1 MDKLQLGVGRA
12 VITPKIGCELSGYY
26 TDFFS
31 DSIHDDL
38 TATAYY
44 FKQGETQALLVSLTV
59 CSLQT
64 GMITDLRKTVQEK
77 FGIPAANCIFAAS
90 HTHSGPLTA
99 AQVGWGDVDKAY
111 CEGIFIPGILSAIQL
126 AMENACPV
134 TMAVAEGE
142 SLAAINRRQVD
153 ENGKTILG
161 QNPDGPFDPRMIVV
175 SFRDEDGI
183 VANLIH
189 YGMHGTAAGAN
200 KAISRDWSGIMIDA
214 LEEKYGAITAFFNGP
229 EGDIGPR
236 LSNGRTTGGGDY
248 AYVYEIGEV
257 AARDALAISENL
269 HNYTDVK
276 LAVSCKQLSLPLQ
289 KRIPL
294 EDAKELLKQYESA
307 LNGSG
312 QLRLIGEHLVDT
324 IASYQQGYVDEET
337 AYVEQTVIA
346 LGDVVLASFPFE
358 LFAQPGLDVRSALPE
373 KTVLCLA
380 CANGSEGYFVT
391 EEAIP
396 CGGYEVEQFLHLH
409 LQAYANDAS
418 RAYSAETV
426 KHIKTL

>member
-12 VITPKIGCELSGYY
+12 IITPKIGCELFGYF

-31 DSIHDDL
+31 DSLHDDL

-44 FKQGETQALLVSLTV
+44 FKQGDTQALLVSLTV
-59 CSLQT
+59 GSLQT
-64 GMITDLRKTVQEK
+64 GMINDLRKTVQEK
-77 FGIPAANCIFAAS
+77 FGIPAANCIFTAT
-90 HTHSGPLTA
+90 HTHSGPATS

-111 CEGIFIPGILSAIQL
+111 CEDIFIPGILSAIQL
-126 AMENACPV
+126 AMENTHPV

-153 ENGKTILG
+153 GDKIILG
-161 QNPDGPFDPRMIVV
+161 QNPDGPFDPLMTVV
-175 SFRDEDGI
+175 SFKDEDGI

-214 LEEKYGAITAFFNGP
+214 VEEKTGAITAFFNGP
-229 EGDIGPR
+229 EGNIGPR

-257 AARDALAISENL
+257 AARDALAISEKL
-269 HNYTDVK
+269 DNYTDVK
-276 LAVSCKQLSLPLQ
+276 LSVSCKMLPLPLQ
-289 KRIPL
+289 KRMSL
-294 EDAKELLKQYESA
+294 EEAKELLPRYERWLKGA
-307 LNGSG
+307 G
-312 QLRLIGEHLVDT
+312 QEKLIVEHLLET
-324 IASYQQGYVDEET
+324 IASYEQGYVDKDV

-346 LGDVVLASFPFE
+346 LGDVVFASFPFE
-358 LFAQPGLDVRSALPE
+358 LFSQPGLELQAALPE

-380 CANGSEGYFVT
+380 LANGSESYFVT
-391 EEAIP
+391 EEDIP
-396 CGGYEVEQFLHLH
+396 YGGYEVEQYLYIH
-409 LQAYANDAS
+409 LQPYANDAS
-418 RAYSAETV
+418 HYYVAETV
-426 KHIKTL
+426 KHIKSL

>member
-12 VITPKIGCELSGYY
+12 IITPKIGCELFGYF

-31 DSIHDDL
+31 DSLHDDL

-44 FKQGETQALLVSLTV
+44 FKQGDTQALLVSLTV

-64 GMITDLRKTVQEK
+64 GMINDLRKTVQEQ
-77 FGIPAANCIFAAS
+77 FGIPAANCIFAAT
-90 HTHSGPLTA
+90 HTHSGPNTTG
-99 AQVGWGDVDKAY
+99 QVGWGDVDKAY
-111 CEGIFIPGILSAIQL
+111 CEDIFIPGILSAIQL
-126 AMENACPV
+126 AMENTTSV

-153 ENGKTILG
+153 KNGKAILG
-161 QNPDGPFDPRMIVV
+161 QNPDGSFDPLMTVV
-175 SFRDEDGI
+175 SFKDEDGV

-200 KAISRDWSGIMIDA
+200 KAISRDWSGIMIDT

-257 AARDALAISENL
+257 AARDALAISEKL
-269 HNYTDVK
+269 DNYADAK
-276 LAVSCKQLSLPLQ
+276 LSVSCKQLPLPLQ

-294 EDAKELLKQYESA
+294 AEAKEQIKQYEGPQGNVWG
-307 LNGSG
+307 LTK
-312 QLRLIGEHLVDT
+312 QHLLDT
-324 IASYQQGYVDEET
+324 IASYEQGYVEEEVT
-337 AYVEQTVIA
+337 YVEQAVIA
-346 LGDVVLASFPFE
+346 LGDVVFVSFPFE
-358 LFAQPGLDVRSALPE
+358 LFAQPGLDVRAALPE
-373 KTVLCLA
+373 KKVLCLSN
-380 CANGSEGYFVT
+380 ANGSEGYFIT
-391 EEAIP
+391 QEAIP
-396 CGGYEVEQFLHLH
+396 YGGYEVEMYMHGH
-409 LQAYANDAS
+409 LQACADDAS
-418 RAYSAETV
+418 RYYAAETV